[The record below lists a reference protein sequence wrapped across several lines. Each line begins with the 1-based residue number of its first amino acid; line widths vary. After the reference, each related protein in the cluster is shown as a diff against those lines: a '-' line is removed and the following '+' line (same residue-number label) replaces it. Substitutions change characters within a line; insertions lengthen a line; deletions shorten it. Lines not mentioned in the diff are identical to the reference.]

1 MECCAVQC
9 HAMKQTAQIST
20 HDLAF
25 NDIRKT
31 SCCLQ
36 SSNNSNKLTD
46 ITKHTH
52 AVVLLSLSGSS
63 YADIHFTM
71 LYICACIC
79 SMADLHFC
87 RMHWAIWLCI
97 RHKYVQWPQQ
107 HKSRSLRL
115 RLALDCSVFGCK
127 HLARL
132 LLMSFVRVKQR
143 MYSMYFIY
151 FTFISPK
158 KYVRIP
164 RKRVRRLFGYA
175 VTLSICEFA

>member
-36 SSNNSNKLTD
+36 SSSNFNKLTD

-52 AVVLLSLSGSS
+52 A
-63 YADIHFTM
+63 DIHFTM
-71 LYICACIC
+71 LYMCACV
-79 SMADLHFC
+79 SVP
-87 RMHWAIWLCI
+87 WLIFIFAECI
-97 RHKYVQWPQQ
+97 GPFDCAFDMNTCNGHSARRTQA
-107 HKSRSLRL
+107 KSFRL
-115 RLALDCSVFGCK
+115 RLALDCSAFGCK

-158 KYVRIP
+158 VYMRIP
-164 RKRVRRLFGYA
+164 RKKAGRLFGYTDTHTYCA
-175 VTLSICEFA
+175 IVHS